1 MPLVTNESR
10 SESSLETWHVRFL
23 HVLSSALLDRR
34 RRRRKEGRRKR
45 SGGHIPSHEA
55 VAWLTPKL
63 RIYIWGP
70 SIFSIHSLSCSVLH
84 RNTPPLGHPTSCFM
98 PGCVG
103 RKNKWWLMFDQVAQ
117 IKGVGRVLSSIQHGG
132 HASQVHTQDVFGKYT
147 NSLHYLTLH
156 TFKWRRFK
164 SIYALTLSLW
174 RKWKL

>member
-1 MPLVTNESR
+1 MLDSCMSSPLPYLTED
-10 SESSLETWHVRFL
+10 EEEG
-23 HVLSSALLDRR
+23 
-34 RRRRKEGRRKR
+34 RKEEERDLVDISHPMRR
-45 SGGHIPSHEA
+45 SHDS
-55 VAWLTPKL
+55 PKL